1 MKFPFNRSTVQ
12 PFNVFTLAP
21 LLALNRQKF
30 ASIVNAAISDFLALW
45 ERIEVRARCGTILSR
60 FETALTLT
68 LSQGA
73 RELGRCALSQIIVG
87 LGLALALLNPWH
99 LESASAQQ
107 TPFYQG
113 KTVRIVVGLTPG
125 GFYDRWARLLARFM
139 PLYIPGHPNFIV
151 QNMPG
156 AGSMIAMNHVYG
168 VAKHDGL
175 TLVMPNYGV
184 YLDQLAGRT
193 EVQFDVT
200 KMHFIGS
207 PEKSDIVLYA
217 RADAPFKTIQDM
229 RKLAEPPKCGAS
241 GTASADY
248 LIAKVLEDTL
258 GVKINSI
265 LGYAGGNEIDI
276 AVEKG
281 EVQCRG
287 MTIAPHFG
295 REPFDSWHK
304 KGFDRH
310 ILQTAEKRDPRL
322 ADVPTI
328 YEIFD
333 AEKTP
338 EESRRV
344 ADVILRG
351 GDFGRPMLVAPGVP
365 ADRVKM
371 LREAYVK
378 AISNHELLAE
388 AKKSRMDVEPVRGED
403 LDALAKRVLNQPPAV
418 IKRVRKI
425 LE

>member
-1 MKFPFNRSTVQ
+1 MRAKTSLAGVVIFVVLLGWASLRQ
-12 PFNVFTLAP
+12 PA
-21 LLALNRQKF
+21 F
-30 ASIVNAAISDFLALW
+30 A
-45 ERIEVRARCGTILSR
+45 
-60 FETALTLT
+60 
-68 LSQGA
+68 
-73 RELGRCALSQIIVG
+73 
-87 LGLALALLNPWH
+87 
-99 LESASAQQ
+99 Q

-113 KTVRIVVGLTPG
+113 KTIRIVVGLTPG
-125 GFYDRWARLLARFM
+125 GFYDRWARLLARYM
-139 PLYIPGHPNFIV
+139 PLYIPGNPSFIV
-151 QNMPG
+151 QNMAG
-156 AGSMIAMNHVYG
+156 AGSMIAMNHTYG
-168 VAKHDGL
+168 IAKHDGL

-184 YLDQLAGRT
+184 YLDQLSGRK

-229 RKLAEPPKCGAS
+229 RKLPEPAKCGAS

-248 LIAKVLEDTL
+248 LIAKVLDDTL

-281 EVQCRG
+281 EVLCRG

-304 KGFDRH
+304 KNFDRH
-310 ILQTAEKRDPRL
+310 ILQTAEKRDQRL
-322 ADVPTI
+322 GDVPTI

-333 AEKTP
+333 AEKTAD
-338 EESRRV
+338 ESRRV

-351 GDFGRPMLVAPGVP
+351 GDFGRPMIVAPGVP
-365 ADRVKM
+365 ADRVKT

-378 AISNHELLAE
+378 AITNAELLAE
-388 AKKSRMDVEPVRGED
+388 AKKARMDVEPVRGED
-403 LDALAKRVLNQPPAV
+403 LDALAKRVIQQPPAV
-418 IKRVRKI
+418 IKRVKKI